1 MICVE
6 HVHLELGGRPILRG
20 IDLTVREGECLAVVG
35 PNGCGKSTLLK
46 VIAGL
51 ERPDAGEIRMPKGTT
66 VGYLPQETEIDP
78 VWTLR
83 EELLSAFTEVQAALK
98 EMAALAEEMGKT
110 APDSPAHDRVM
121 RRYAECAHLVEH
133 ADGYALES
141 KAARVAAG
149 LGFLPGDLER
159 PCRDFS
165 GGWRMR
171 ILLAKLLLRRPDVIL
186 LDEPTNHL
194 DLESTLWLEGWI
206 ERCGRTVVVVSHEP
220 ATMDRLADR
229 IVCLENG
236 RAEVYVGNYAQ
247 YLVRSRE
254 RREARWEAYTRQR
267 REIETMEAFISRFR
281 TNAARAALVQ
291 SRVKRLAKIT
301 RLEPPFHPTAI
312 RFDFPPAPD
321 SHREMLVLRNVG
333 HAYGTHQVF
342 KGIDLEIRRGEK
354 IGLVGVNG
362 AGKTTLLR
370 ILAGRETPREG
381 ECVVGRRVQRVYFA
395 QYDTDTI
402 SSETTLLDAIGEAAP
417 TGQAQRARDLLGAF
431 LFGGDDVSKPLR
443 VLSGGERT
451 RFRIAR
457 ILFSPA
463 NLLLLDEPTNH
474 LDITSRA
481 TVERA
486 LAAYTGTV
494 VIVSHDRAFM
504 DRVTNRI
511 VELDRGTLRTYPGS
525 YSEYLEHARRLIAE
539 NGAEEPA
546 AVERG
551 AAEGA
556 AAKGDPPRGARRIRA
571 LKKRILAVEKK
582 IERQETL
589 LAEADLRMADPAIAA
604 SYEELA
610 PIAEERSALASEH
623 QRLLQEWE
631 SLGQELE
638 ASGDPA

>member
-1 MICVE
+1 
-6 HVHLELGGRPILRG
+6 
-20 IDLTVREGECLAVVG
+20 
-35 PNGCGKSTLLK
+35 
-46 VIAGL
+46 
-51 ERPDAGEIRMPKGTT
+51 
-66 VGYLPQETEIDP
+66 
-78 VWTLR
+78 
-83 EELLSAFTEVQAALK
+83 
-98 EMAALAEEMGKT
+98 
-110 APDSPAHDRVM
+110 
-121 RRYAECAHLVEH
+121 
-133 ADGYALES
+133 
-141 KAARVAAG
+141 
-149 LGFLPGDLER
+149 
-159 PCRDFS
+159 
-165 GGWRMR
+165 
-171 ILLAKLLLRRPDVIL
+171 
-186 LDEPTNHL
+186 
-194 DLESTLWLEGWI
+194 
-206 ERCGRTVVVVSHEP
+206 
-220 ATMDRLADR
+220 
-229 IVCLENG
+229 
-236 RAEVYVGNYAQ
+236 
-247 YLVRSRE
+247 
-254 RREARWEAYTRQR
+254 
-267 REIETMEAFISRFR
+267 
-281 TNAARAALVQ
+281 
-291 SRVKRLAKIT
+291 
-301 RLEPPFHPTAI
+301 
-312 RFDFPPAPD
+312 
-321 SHREMLVLRNVG
+321 MLVLRNVG

>member
-1 MICVE
+1 
-6 HVHLELGGRPILRG
+6 
-20 IDLTVREGECLAVVG
+20 
-35 PNGCGKSTLLK
+35 
-46 VIAGL
+46 
-51 ERPDAGEIRMPKGTT
+51 
-66 VGYLPQETEIDP
+66 
-78 VWTLR
+78 
-83 EELLSAFTEVQAALK
+83 
-98 EMAALAEEMGKT
+98 
-110 APDSPAHDRVM
+110 
-121 RRYAECAHLVEH
+121 
-133 ADGYALES
+133 
-141 KAARVAAG
+141 
-149 LGFLPGDLER
+149 
-159 PCRDFS
+159 
-165 GGWRMR
+165 
-171 ILLAKLLLRRPDVIL
+171 
-186 LDEPTNHL
+186 
-194 DLESTLWLEGWI
+194 
-206 ERCGRTVVVVSHEP
+206 
-220 ATMDRLADR
+220 
-229 IVCLENG
+229 
-236 RAEVYVGNYAQ
+236 
-247 YLVRSRE
+247 
-254 RREARWEAYTRQR
+254 
-267 REIETMEAFISRFR
+267 
-281 TNAARAALVQ
+281 
-291 SRVKRLAKIT
+291 
-301 RLEPPFHPTAI
+301 
-312 RFDFPPAPD
+312 
-321 SHREMLVLRNVG
+321 MLVLRNVG

-342 KGIDLEIRRGEK
+342 KGIDLGIRRGEK
-354 IGLVGVNG
+354 IGLVERERGREDHP
-362 AGKTTLLR
+362 ACASSR
-370 ILAGRETPREG
+370 AGRRRAGSASSGGGSKGSTSPSTTPTRSPP
-381 ECVVGRRVQRVYFA
+381 R
-395 QYDTDTI
+395 
-402 SSETTLLDAIGEAAP
+402 TTLLDAIGEAAP